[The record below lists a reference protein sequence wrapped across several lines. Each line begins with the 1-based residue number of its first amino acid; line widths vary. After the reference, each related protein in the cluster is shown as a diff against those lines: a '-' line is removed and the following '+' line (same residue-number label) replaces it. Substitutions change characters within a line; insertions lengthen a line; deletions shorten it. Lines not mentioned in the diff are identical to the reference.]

1 MKKLFYFTF
10 TIIFLLSPL
19 TANANMIWPSLY
31 IEQGM
36 LSRMVIIP

>member
-1 MKKLFYFTF
+1 MKKLSSLLFVVP
-10 TIIFLLSPL
+10 FLLLPL

-36 LSRMVIIP
+36 LTRMVIVP